1 MTLSRRHALAL
12 LLSATAGR
20 PAWSQSAPA
29 GASPP
34 VEVAGFRFDPTFT
47 LGGRPLLLNGAAVS
61 HILSV
66 RTTVVALYLARKQAS
81 VEAALAEAG
90 PKRLCFFSL
99 REISAKD
106 LSNTFIDRLR
116 KNATSDEIASHFIQI
131 AQFGSAFSN
140 RSRLVKGDFVTLDYN
155 PASNLTEMTLNGQR
169 IGEAMSGEPFFR
181 MLMKIW
187 MGPRVR
193 ASTRDGLVGQRP
205 DD

>member
-12 LLSATAGR
+12 LMSATAGR
-20 PAWSQSAPA
+20 PAWSQSTPTA
-29 GASPP
+29 GATP

-47 LGGRPLLLNGAAVS
+47 LAGKPLLLNGAAVS

-66 RTTVVALYLARKQAS
+66 RTTVVALYLARKQTN
-81 VEAALAEAG
+81 VEAALTEAG

-116 KNATSDEIASHFIQI
+116 KNASSDEIAGHFIQI

-140 RSRLVKGDFVTLDYN
+140 RNKLVKGDFVTLDYN
-155 PASNLTEMTLNGQR
+155 PVANLTEMTLNGQR

-193 ASTRDGLVGQRP
+193 ASTRDGLVGQRQ